1 MLGFIIKFILYY
13 KQYFVLDCKIGMHYI
28 YIHRY
33 TINYNKVRE
42 ARLISSRFRFYLL
55 IRYSLSFKWSSKSLF
70 QNVSVTPAITL
81 SQEDIFSSYKTFE
94 GGNFICA
101 VGNMRWLLADNL
113 CCRGRDWAG
122 RNERQDVALGGRF
135 TMTVRDSHL
144 VLSINTMRGYE
155 GKLWVSRHSIHQL
168 HD

>member
-42 ARLISSRFRFYLL
+42 ARLISPRFRFYLS
-55 IRYSLSFKWSSKSLF
+55 IRYSLSFKYGLVKVF
-70 QNVSVTPAITL
+70 QHVSVTPAITL

-101 VGNMRWLLADNL
+101 LGNTRWLLADNL
-113 CCRGRDWAG
+113 CCRGRDRAG
-122 RNERQDVALGGRF
+122 RNERQDVTLGGRF
-135 TMTVRDSHL
+135 TVTVQDSCL
-144 VLSINTMRGYE
+144 VLFINMW
-155 GKLWVSRHSIHQL
+155 L
-168 HD
+168 